1 MKARA
6 RGFSLL
12 EVIAATLLLAIAFTA
27 LLKVAGGS
35 IALTRN
41 ADDHS
46 QAALWARSLL
56 DTVDITTPL
65 RAGSSEGRF
74 DDHYR
79 WRLVVTPWNPPPT
92 PGQAPAQGPVPGQAP
107 ETGAPPMRMMK
118 LDLDVFWGAR
128 VHERSAHFSTLRLL
142 GPPATGTP

>member
-1 MKARA
+1 MKHA

-12 EVIAATLLLAIAFTA
+12 EVVAATLLLAIAFTA

-35 IALTRN
+35 IALTHN

-65 RAGSSEGRF
+65 QPGRTEGRF
-74 DDHYR
+74 DDTYR
-79 WRLVVTPWNPPPT
+79 WRLVVTPWT
-92 PGQAPAQGPVPGQAP
+92 AQAAQPDPNV
-107 ETGAPPMRMMK
+107 PMRVLK
-118 LDLDVFWGAR
+118 LDLDVIWGAAP
-128 VHERSAHFSTLRLL
+128 HERSAHFSTLRVL
-142 GPPATGTP
+142 GPARS

>member
-1 MKARA
+1 MNRRA

-35 IALTRN
+35 IQLTRN

-46 QAALWARSLL
+46 QAAMWARSLL

-65 RAGSSEGRF
+65 QAGRTQGRF
-74 DDHYR
+74 DDSYR
-79 WRLVVTPWNPPPT
+79 WRLVVTPWGPPT
-92 PGQAPAQGPVPGQAP
+92 TGQDMPLRVV
-107 ETGAPPMRMMK
+107 K
-118 LDLDVFWGAR
+118 LDLDVIWGPALR
-128 VHERSAHFSTLRLL
+128 ERSAHFSTLRVL
-142 GPPATGTP
+142 GPVKT

>member
-1 MKARA
+1 MKHRV

-12 EVIAATLLLAIAFTA
+12 EVIAATLLLAIAFSA

-79 WRLVVTPWNPPPT
+79 WRLVVTPWTAPRA
-92 PGQAPAQGPVPGQAP
+92 QVPAQLATP
-107 ETGAPPMRMMK
+107 ELAANPMRMVK
-118 LDLDVFWGAR
+118 LDLDVYWGTR
-128 VHERSAHFSTLRLL
+128 LRERSAHFSTLRLL
-142 GPPATGTP
+142 GPPTTATP

>member
-1 MKARA
+1 MTSRQ

-12 EVIAATLLLAIAFTA
+12 EVIAAMLLLAIAFAA
-27 LLKVAGGS
+27 LMKVAGGS

-65 RAGSSEGRF
+65 HSGSSEGRF
-74 DDHYR
+74 DDRYR
-79 WRLVVTPWNPPPT
+79 WHLVVTPWS
-92 PGQAPAQGPVPGQAP
+92 PGQADANAP
-107 ETGAPPMRMMK
+107 IQMVK
-118 LDLDVFWGAR
+118 LDLDVFWGSR
-128 VHERSAHFSTLRLL
+128 LREHSAHFSTLRMLR
-142 GPPATGTP
+142 TPGAQGS

>member
-12 EVIAATLLLAIAFTA
+12 EVVAATLLLAIAFAA

-65 RAGSSEGRF
+65 RPGSSEGRF

-79 WRLVVTPWNPPPT
+79 WRLVVTPWNPPAVA
-92 PGQAPAQGPVPGQAP
+92 GLAPVPGQAP

-118 LDLDVFWGAR
+118 LDLDVYWGAR
-128 VHERSAHFSTLRLL
+128 LHERSAHFSTLRLL
-142 GPPATGTP
+142 GPPATGAP